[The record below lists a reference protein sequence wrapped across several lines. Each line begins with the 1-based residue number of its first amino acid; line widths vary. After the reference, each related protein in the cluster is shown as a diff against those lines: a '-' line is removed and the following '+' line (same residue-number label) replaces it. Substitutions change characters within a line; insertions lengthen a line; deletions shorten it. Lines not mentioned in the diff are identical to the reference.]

1 MPFTRRRFC
10 AAAAGALSA
19 AGAAPGRPNILW
31 ITSED
36 NGPFLGC
43 YGDAF
48 ADTPNLDRMAAEG
61 TVYENAF
68 TAFPV
73 CAPTRSSLIMGVW
86 ANSAGTGHMRSSVP
100 LSATIRMFPALL
112 REAGYYCSNNYKED
126 YNTKTPPGVWDESS
140 RKATYRNRRPGQ
152 PFFHVVNHGTTH
164 ESSMFKPRELAK
176 DPRKAVIPPYHPD
189 NEVFRRDRARYY
201 DNITELDG
209 QAGKLLAQLE
219 ADGLAEDTIVFY
231 FSDHGGIFPRGKR
244 FVYDSG
250 TRVPLIVRF
259 PKKYRH
265 LAPTAPGGRT
275 DRLVSFVDFA
285 PSILS
290 LAGVNV
296 PGYMQGSA
304 FLGEQAGAPREYV
317 FSARDRMGPCPD
329 LSRAVRDK
337 RFRYIRNYH
346 PHLPAFQYDSY
357 AMGIPCWANLWQ
369 LQREG
374 RLNAVQR
381 RIFEPKP
388 AEELYDLR
396 EDPHE
401 IRNLAG
407 RPEFGEALARMRAAC
422 DGWLRE
428 IRDVSFIPELEMH
441 RLSQG
446 STPYDLARDP
456 RRYPIE
462 RVLRLAG
469 SSRLTELVEHLGD
482 ENAVLQYWAVMGC
495 RRLDTR
501 AEAARK
507 GVAEAMRRSPSPSV
521 RMAAAEV
528 LCRMGDAREPLALL
542 EGYLAHEEP
551 WTRMHAA
558 VTLGW
563 LGARARAAVPALRK
577 AADDKEN
584 YPKLAARNALV
595 YIGSE

>member
-1 MPFTRRRFC
+1 MSFTRRRFC
-10 AAAAGALSA
+10 AVAGALGATASA
-19 AGAAPGRPNILW
+19 PNRPNILW

-48 ADTPNLDRMAAEG
+48 ADTPNLDRMAAQG

-73 CAPTRSSLIMGVW
+73 CAPTRSTLIMGVW
-86 ANSAGTGHMRSSVP
+86 ANSAGTGHMRSRVA
-100 LSATIRMFPALL
+100 LSPAIRLFPSLL
-112 REAGYYCSNNYKED
+112 REAGYYCTNNYKED
-126 YNTKTPPGVWDESS
+126 YNTPTPAGVWDESS

-164 ESSMFKPRELAK
+164 ESSMFKPRELVH
-176 DPRKAVIPPYHPD
+176 DPRRAVIPPYHPD

-201 DNITELDG
+201 DNITQLDR
-209 QAGKLLAQLE
+209 QVGKLLADLE

-250 TRVPLIVRF
+250 TRVPLIVHF

-265 LAPTAPGGRT
+265 LAPTEPGRRT
-275 DRLVSFVDFA
+275 NRLVSFVDFA
-285 PSILS
+285 PTILS
-290 LAGVNV
+290 LAGARI
-296 PGYMQGSA
+296 PDYMQGRA
-304 FLGEQAGAPREYV
+304 FLGSQAGPPREYV
-317 FSARDRMGPCPD
+317 CSARDRMGPCPD
-329 LSRAVRDK
+329 LSRAVRDR
-337 RFRYIRNYH
+337 RFRYIRNYM
-346 PHLPAFQYDSY
+346 PHLPAFQYDSF

-369 LQREG
+369 LYREG
-374 RLNAVQR
+374 RLNALER

-388 AEELYDLR
+388 PEELYDIH

-401 IRNLAG
+401 IHNLAE
-407 RPEFGEALARMRAAC
+407 RAEFREVLENMRSRC
-422 DGWLRE
+422 DTWLKE

-441 RLSQG
+441 RLSRG
-446 STPYDLARDP
+446 TTAYDFARDD
-456 RRYPIE
+456 RRYPFE

-469 SSRLTELVEHLGD
+469 ATRLEELAPHLGD
-482 ENAVLQYWAVMGC
+482 ANTVMQYWAVMGC
-495 RRLDTR
+495 RRLDR
-501 AEAARK
+501 GAAPVK
-507 GVAEAMRRSPSPSV
+507 KELAAAMRQSPSPSV
-521 RMAAAEV
+521 KMAAAEL
-528 LCRMGDAREPLALL
+528 LCRLGDEREPLALL
-542 EGYLAHEEP
+542 EGYLASEEP

-577 AADDKEN
+577 AAGDREN
-584 YPKLAARNALV
+584 YPKLAAQNALL
-595 YIGSE
+595 YIGGES